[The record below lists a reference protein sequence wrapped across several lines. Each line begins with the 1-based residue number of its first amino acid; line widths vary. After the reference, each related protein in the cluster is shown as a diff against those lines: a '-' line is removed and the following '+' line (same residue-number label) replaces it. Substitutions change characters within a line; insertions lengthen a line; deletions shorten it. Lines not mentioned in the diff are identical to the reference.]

1 MTEAATGTPL
11 RRRASD
17 LIVVEGTPEGRQK
30 FINGRYRLIE
40 TVGQGGMGRVW
51 RGHDEMLDRE
61 VAIKE
66 VLFPPDLDD
75 EERAE
80 LGTLALR
87 EARATARLNHPGI
100 VTIFDVIDDD
110 GAPII
115 VMELLQGRSLADIL
129 RAEVRLPYRRV
140 TEIGA
145 AVLEALREAHAAGIV
160 HRDLKPANILISDR
174 RIVLTDF
181 GVAQRVGER
190 AEEFDDVMGTPAFM
204 APEQAENAAASTAA
218 DLWSLGAVLFNAV
231 EGRPPFQG
239 PDYATVLL
247 TLLTQEAPV
256 PANGGPLNPL
266 ITSLLVKDPQR
277 RPTAE
282 QTAVRLEAVLHQDDG
297 GTPPMPPKP
306 ATPPRDATH
315 PDVGNPAAPV
325 APAAENTGTAPAAPA
340 KAGIPV
346 PKPTVRPGA
355 LPGRPHYVRP
365 DGPRP
370 HGVPAPAPARSV
382 PQRARRAGAG
392 MVVTAIGLF
401 LLYSCTHFSSV
412 GAPSGVD
419 ASPSS
424 PLGGLPG
431 LPSDRP
437 SALPSDSPTPS
448 APAAAYKATAFSPDG
463 RLVAFGDESGEVR
476 LYDTASRRSRGSFDA
491 VPAGELGVDAL
502 AFSPDGQNLAVGL
515 LGGEVDLWNVAHHKL
530 RKLDGF
536 DHEIGALGF
545 SPDSRSLTAVGDSGL
560 VGVWTVRTRKYDA
573 SQIPLPS
580 TDCAASALSADA
592 TRAVC
597 GTDDGAAIVWDAEK
611 RKAIASFPAGDQI
624 RGLALSPD
632 GKTLAVATNPPSG
645 KSRVRLWNV
654 SSQRKKRD
662 LPAAMTAPGNALVFS
677 ADGRT
682 LAIPAYTTDSDSNG
696 VIDLWTVGSGT
707 RAATWNANTS
717 GVWAMAV
724 SRDGRLLATADEDG
738 AVLWDARSHTAL
750 ASWRR

>member
-11 RRRASD
+11 RRHASD
-17 LIVVEGTPEGRQK
+17 VVVVEETPEGRQEL
-30 FINGRYRLIE
+30 INGRYRLIE

-66 VLFPPDLDD
+66 VLFAPDLDD

-80 LGTLALR
+80 LSTLALR

-115 VMELLQGRSLADIL
+115 VMELLRGRSLADIL
-129 RAEVRLPYRRV
+129 RDEVRLPYRRV
-140 TEIGA
+140 AEIGA

-190 AEEFDDVMGTPAFM
+190 ADDFDDVMGTPAFM
-204 APEQAENAAASTAA
+204 APEQAENAAASAAA

-247 TLLTQEAPV
+247 TLLTQEAPA

-282 QTAVRLEAVLHQDDG
+282 QTAARLEAVLHQDDG
-297 GTPPMPPKP
+297 GTPPMPAKP
-306 ATPPRDATH
+306 ATPLPDAGD
-315 PDVGNPAAPV
+315 PDVGNPATPV
-325 APAAENTGTAPAAPA
+325 ARAAGSTGTAPAAPA
-340 KAGIPV
+340 RTGVPV
-346 PKPTVRPGA
+346 PKPAVRPGA
-355 LPGRPHYVRP
+355 FPDRPHYVRP

-370 HGVPAPAPARSV
+370 HGVPDTPARSA
-382 PQRARRAGAG
+382 PPRAGRAVAG
-392 MVVTAIGLF
+392 VVVTVIGFL
-401 LLYSCTHFSSV
+401 LLYSCAHFSST

-431 LPSDRP
+431 IPSDRP
-437 SALPSDSPTPS
+437 SAPLPDSPTPS
-448 APAAAYKATAFSPDG
+448 ASAAYKATAFSPDG
-463 RLVAFGDESGEVR
+463 RLVAFGDDSGEVR
-476 LYDTASRRSRGSFDA
+476 LYDTASPRSRGSFDA
-491 VPAGELGVDAL
+491 VPAGELGVEAL
-502 AFSPDGQNLAVGL
+502 TFSPDGQSLAVGL

-530 RKLDGF
+530 RKLDDF

-580 TDCAASALSADA
+580 THCAASALSADA
-592 TRAVC
+592 TEAAC
-597 GTDDGAAIVWDAEK
+597 GTDDGAVIVWDAEK
-611 RKAIASFPAGDQI
+611 RKAIASFAAGDLI
-624 RGLALSPD
+624 EGLALSPD
-632 GKTLAVATNPPSG
+632 GKTLAAAIDPSSG

-654 SSQRKKRD
+654 SSKRKRRD

-682 LAIPAYTTDSDSNG
+682 LALPAYTTDANSNG
-696 VIDLWTVGSGT
+696 AIDLWTVGSGR

-724 SRDGRLLATADEDG
+724 SPDGRLLAAADQDG
-738 AVLWDARSHTAL
+738 AVLWNTRSHKAV